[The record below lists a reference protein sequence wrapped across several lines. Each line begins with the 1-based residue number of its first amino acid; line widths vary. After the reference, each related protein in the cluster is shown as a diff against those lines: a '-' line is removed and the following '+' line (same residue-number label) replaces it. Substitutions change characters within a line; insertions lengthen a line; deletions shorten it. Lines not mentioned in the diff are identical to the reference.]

1 MRRLTL
7 NMFPDTSN
15 IALKEWA
22 VAIKAMSVGNQ
33 VLTIRKGG
41 IHKDDINFRV
51 THREFLLYPT
61 YEHQNH
67 LQLKKEYHKDLKASQ
82 KTNNSLDQVKLEFWC
97 RVTNRFEI
105 RTERI
110 LDILSGYHVW
120 TNEYAHKRL
129 HWRPKNP
136 LTVAF
141 LRVYRLQNQPT
152 IPVLKKYTGCKSW
165 IDLDQKISLEGMNPI
180 LSDQEYT
187 DRVNNIQNILSESNI
202 TT

>member
-1 MRRLTL
+1 
-7 NMFPDTSN
+7 MFPVTSN
-15 IALKEWA
+15 IALKEWS

-41 IHKDDINFRV
+41 IHKDDKDFRV
-51 THREFLLYPT
+51 IHPEFLLYPT
-61 YEHQNH
+61 YEHQNY
-67 LQLKKEYHKDLKASQ
+67 LQLKKEYHKDLKENQ
-82 KTNNSLDQVKLEFWC
+82 KTNNSLDQVELEFWC

-105 RTERI
+105 QTERI
-110 LDILSGYHVW
+110 LDILSEYHVW

-136 LTVAF
+136 LIVAF
-141 LRVYRLQNQPT
+141 LRVYRLQNQQP
-152 IPVLKKYTGCKSW
+152 IPVLEKYAGCKSW
-165 IDLDQKISLEGMNPI
+165 IDLDQNISLEGMSPI

-187 DRVNNIQNILSESNI
+187 DRVDNIQTILSETKI